1 MSVVGAVCQL
11 LIEVSCV
18 QQDVLHEE
26 DSDQGSHYKHQQK
39 GEDHSADFFLGVPV
53 DFDKTKSRHSR
64 MEYQPFVGQNL
75 KVFKE
80 NGGIELNL
88 IRSFSTCQKNST

>member
-1 MSVVGAVCQL
+1 M
-11 LIEVSCV
+11 IFI
-18 QQDVLHEE
+18 VL
-26 DSDQGSHYKHQQK
+26 
-39 GEDHSADFFLGVPV
+39 FLGVPV

-80 NGGIELNL
+80 NGGFEPP
-88 IRSFSTCQKNST
+88 RAFDT